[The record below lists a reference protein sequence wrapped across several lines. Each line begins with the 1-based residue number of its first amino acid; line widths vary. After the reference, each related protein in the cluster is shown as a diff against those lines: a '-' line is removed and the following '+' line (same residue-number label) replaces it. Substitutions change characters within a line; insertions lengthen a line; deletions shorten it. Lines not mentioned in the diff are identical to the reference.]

1 MESPFHAGR
10 SAPLPQSLWAAVT
23 PARMTYPALEGHQR
37 ADVVVIGAGFMG
49 VAAALTLAERGVEVV
64 LIEAAQIGW
73 GASGRNNG
81 LIAPGLKR
89 DPDDVRKLLGRE
101 RGDRLLKYS
110 GDAPRR
116 VFDLIDKHHIAC
128 DVNKRGW
135 IQAAHARIALPLI
148 EKRVRLWRELGA
160 DVELIP
166 ETRVAARLGTDFYAG
181 AWIDSRGG
189 SLNPLAYVRGLA
201 AIAARFGV
209 RLYERTPAGPIT
221 RAPRGWTI
229 RTPQG
234 SLQCGQLIYCTNAY
248 ADAFAD
254 LRGTVVPLRTAQVA
268 SAPLTAKQAAAILP
282 GGESAS
288 DTQRLLTSF
297 RMTADTR
304 LIMGGAS
311 ATAGDGEARLIAR
324 LREAARERFA
334 AALGEIRWEFGWS
347 GHLALTQDH
356 LPRIIRFEDGSYAGQ
371 ACNGRGIA
379 MATVTGQAIAELIC
393 GQDEKDCSVP
403 IRKPRK
409 VIGISLRH
417 PGVAVAVKLKRLLD
431 RTERRMGG

>member
-1 MESPFHAGR
+1 MESPFKAGR

-23 PARMTYPALEGHQR
+23 PACVTHPVLDGHQR
-37 ADVVVIGAGFMG
+37 SDVVVIGAGFMG
-49 VAAALTLAERGVEVV
+49 VAAALTLAEKGVEVV

-89 DPDDVRKLLGRE
+89 DPDDVRKLLGSE

-116 VFDLIDKHHIAC
+116 VFELIDKYRIAC

-135 IQAAHARIALPLI
+135 IQAAHARTALPLI

-166 ETRVAARLGTDFYAG
+166 ETRVAERLGTDFYAG
-181 AWIDSRGG
+181 AWIDARGG

-201 AIAARFGV
+201 AVAGRFGV
-209 RLYERTPAGPIT
+209 RLYEQTPAGSIT

-229 RTPQG
+229 TTPQG
-234 SLQCGQLIYCTNAY
+234 SLQCDDLIYCTNAY
-248 ADAFAD
+248 VDRFTD
-254 LRGTVVPLRTAQVA
+254 LRGTVIPLRTAQIA
-268 SAPLTAKQAAAILP
+268 SAPLAAKQAAAILP

-297 RMTADTR
+297 RMTADKR

-311 ATAGDGEARLIAR
+311 ATAGDDEAKLIAR
-324 LREAARERFA
+324 LHEAARERFA
-334 AALGEIRWEFGWS
+334 ALGKIRWEYGWS
-347 GHLALTQDH
+347 GHLALTPDH
-356 LPRIIRFEDGSYAGQ
+356 LPRIVRFEDGRYAGQ

-379 MATVTGQAIAELIC
+379 MVTVTGQAIAELIC
-393 GQDEKDCSVP
+393 GRDEKDCSVP
-403 IRKPRK
+403 IGRPRK
-409 VIGISLRH
+409 VIGNSLRR
-417 PGVAVAVKLKRLLD
+417 PGVAVAVELKRLVD
-431 RTERRMGG
+431 RSERRFGG